1 MFKKLLEFMLVVIVG
16 IAIGVLMLEWL
27 AGCGESYVD
36 AYGVRHQNE
45 CLFIPLNN

>member
-36 AYGVRHQNE
+36 ARGVHHQNE